1 MSEEIA
7 EQKETSNSEIEKET
21 TKQYDSGP
29 SPRYNENESRRVIK
43 DDDFDDGDGA
53 DDDKSRVSK
62 DIEPKFSRKMSKY
75 KRKVCKFCVDKSY
88 LENLDY
94 KNIELLEKFITN
106 RGKILPRRITGT
118 CAKHQRQLVREIK
131 KARSICL
138 LPYKVI

>member
-1 MSEEIA
+1 
-7 EQKETSNSEIEKET
+7 
-21 TKQYDSGP
+21 
-29 SPRYNENESRRVIK
+29 
-43 DDDFDDGDGA
+43 
-53 DDDKSRVSK
+53 
-62 DIEPKFSRKMSKY
+62 MSKY